1 MSSMKMMQ
9 KKLGAVRF
17 QRFLPVALCAA
28 ACTAFADVVTNVWAN
43 PKGGNWFAADESSGV
58 LTNWVGEI
66 TNRED
71 VTGHVAVFA
80 LEDLASVRSDPTT
93 SPKVAGLVF
102 GPRADAAEEDKT
114 PTWYLNSANK
124 YQDFNFCASELGY
137 FPLRVEGGSL
147 VMGADLNIF
156 SWEKI
161 TVRKEGGG
169 AVRVS
174 NFFRWK
180 NPGRRL
186 EIAEGAVFPMTPHG
200 LAYTDVRV
208 TDPAGRLVLTNY
220 TGATF
225 LGSYAS
231 ATGEPLLLPGNEV
244 RMGQLA
250 ATVVPGELTGTG
262 RVTAVVRS
270 LYATNVEPHILYGA
284 RQGRLRLDTDNP
296 AAVPFV
302 QYDFEESLTKDSSG
316 QGRDLMSAGT
326 VARVFDADRNGY
338 VARFTATASSGG
350 KLTVEVPGTD
360 ELTGDSDY
368 TISLWAKAA
377 SPCANNWPTF
387 VALGRWASDHS
398 LIQFRFCT
406 EACWEVLLGHWTY
419 RGDFTG
425 IFPADAQADWN
436 AAAWHHYVA
445 MREGPR
451 IRVWV
456 DGALRMDKTD
466 TGLEMTLGSPAQIHI
481 GYLVGYN
488 DRFFHGDIDDV
499 RVYAH
504 ALGTDGVADLFAGRD
519 PVQDGTGATKGAP
532 LAIPAETRLQL
543 DFNGRIKFG
552 GSQTLAA
559 TNVVAG
565 SPRAALETSAG
576 GTLALTGPGRYDGG
590 VEGPGAFAK
599 DGEGRLALAGTLAHT
614 GGTHVKAGVLDLQN
628 PPTRPMT
635 FAVYDFEESLGAD
648 ASGNGRAL
656 KAGAGVTRV
665 WDAERG
671 GYVARFGSDTTN
683 PLQATITAD
692 DLSGNTDYTL
702 SVWAKADPS
711 APNQGTFLSLGQ
723 EGDFHEIVFR
733 YQDAV
738 AAGTLVLTHWGGTLD
753 FTNIPSVENPAG
765 AWHHYAAT
773 RRGAVF
779 TVYCDGRQVWTAT
792 QAQPLNIPSG
802 KTVALGQ
809 QLNKTNRNF
818 RGDLDDVRI
827 YAQALDADDIARL
840 AANAEPAPVDPS
852 VHLPSPVLHYAF
864 EDASRPGKDSAPG
877 GAHLEKM
884 GGGTFQL
891 IDSPLGGKALK
902 FDAWNQT
909 YLKSASFPAAIPAN
923 GKPFTVSFWAF
934 TSGADAQNGGDN
946 NYQHSPTFVSW
957 GDPEK
962 ATIGYML
969 SYHHDFNAAH
979 GWSSL
984 RCYVRYE
991 NGQAFDRNTEG
1002 DLLCL
1007 RDGDPELRWHH
1018 YATVYDP
1025 ASGVRTY
1032 VDGQS
1037 VGKLSDAAK
1046 FTNDTIRAG
1055 AFYIGAK
1062 STREDCSFRG
1072 ALDEVKVFAAALTT
1086 SQIGLLMRTEA
1097 GQLNVLPEGGDVT
1110 VDAGAALRVTSS
1122 RETIGALAGDGT
1134 LDLQGG
1140 TVTLTNTAS
1149 FAGTLRGHGTLRLPA
1164 GEDLALTGDVSGFA
1178 GVVELAGG
1186 TLTPPAG
1193 TAKMAATFRVTPI
1206 DPAKTAVC
1214 AGDVEIPD
1222 GTALAVTKDFAG
1234 PFVTSAGRVLVMGGG
1249 AVTLPDAKATG
1260 TWIIGQGAEDAQDL
1274 GTGDLDARW
1283 TVTNLSAPR
1292 SAKFRLQGGA
1302 FTCTVL
1308 GGGSVICIR

>member
-1 MSSMKMMQ
+1 MMRHHFHHA
-9 KKLGAVRF
+9 LA
-17 QRFLPVALCAA
+17 ALCCAA
-28 ACTAFADVVTNVWAN
+28 GLSVSADVVTNVWAN
-43 PKGGNWFAADESSGV
+43 PKGGAWFAADSDGV

-66 TNRED
+66 TDRAD

-80 LEDLASVRSDPTT
+80 LEDQVSVRSDLNT

-102 GPRADAAEEDKT
+102 GPLADAPADIV
-114 PTWYLNSANK
+114 PTWYLRSDNQN
-124 YQDFNFCASELGY
+124 QDFNFCDTALGY
-137 FPLRVEGGSL
+137 FPLRVDGGWL
-147 VMGADLNIF
+147 VLGSDLGIF
-156 SWEKI
+156 SDDKT
-161 TVRKEGGG
+161 TVRKEGDG
-169 AVRVS
+169 AVRIS

-180 NPGRRL
+180 NPNRSL

-220 TGATF
+220 TGTTF

-231 ATGEPLLLPGNEV
+231 VAGEPLPLTGNEL

-270 LYATNVEPHILYGA
+270 LYATNVEPHIVYGA

-316 QGRDLMSAGT
+316 QGRDLTSAGD

-350 KLTVEVPGTD
+350 KLTVEVPDTE

-387 VALGRWASDHS
+387 VSLGRSVVDHS
-398 LIQFRFCT
+398 LIQFRFRT
-406 EACWEVLLGHWTY
+406 QACWEVLLGHWNG

-451 IRVWV
+451 CRVWV
-456 DGALRMDKTD
+456 DGALRMDKLD

-481 GYLVGYN
+481 GYLVGYS

-519 PVQDGTGATKGAP
+519 PVQDGAGATKGAP
-532 LAIPAETRLQL
+532 LAIPADTKLAL
-543 DFNGRIKFG
+543 DFNGRVKLG
-552 GSQTLAA
+552 GSPTLAA
-559 TNVVAG
+559 TNVAAG

-576 GTLALTGPGRYDGG
+576 GTLTLTGPGRYAGG
-590 VEGPGAFAK
+590 VKGPGAFAK
-599 DGEGRLALAGTLAHT
+599 DGADRLVLAGTLAHT
-614 GGTHVKAGVLDLQN
+614 GGTQVKGGTLDLQN
-628 PPTRPMT
+628 PATRPNT
-635 FAVYDFEESLGAD
+635 FAVYDFEEGLGVD
-648 ASGNGRAL
+648 ASGNGRTL
-656 KAGAGVTRV
+656 NAGAGVTRV

-671 GYVARFGSDTTN
+671 GYVARFGAGTTN
-683 PLQATITAD
+683 PLQATITTD
-692 DLSGNTDYTL
+692 DLKGDTDYTV

-711 APNQGTFLSLGQ
+711 APNQGALLSLGQ
-723 EGDFHEIVFR
+723 EKDFQEIVFR

-753 FTNIPSVENPAG
+753 FTGIPSAANPAG
-765 AWHHYAAT
+765 TWHHYAAT

-779 TVYCDGRQVWTAT
+779 TVYCDGRQVWSAT
-792 QAQPLNIPSG
+792 KVQALNLPSA

-840 AANAEPAPVDPS
+840 AADAEPAPADPA
-852 VHLPSPVLHYAF
+852 VLLPAPALHYAF
-864 EDASRPGKDSAPG
+864 EDASQPGRDSAPG
-877 GAHLEKM
+877 GAHLAKK

-909 YLKSASFPAAIPAN
+909 YLKSASFPAALPAN
-923 GKPFTVSFWAF
+923 GQPFTVSFWAF
-934 TSGADAQNGGDN
+934 TSGADARNNSDSQNL
-946 NYQHSPTFVSW
+946 HPPTFVSW
-957 GDPEK
+957 GDASK

-969 SYHHDFNAAH
+969 CYHHDMNAAN
-979 GWSSL
+979 GWASL
-984 RCYVRYE
+984 RCYVRNA
-991 NGQAFDRNTEG
+991 NGQAVDRNTEG

-1025 ASGVRTY
+1025 AAGVRTY
-1032 VDGQS
+1032 VDGQL
-1037 VGKLSDAAK
+1037 VEKLTDTAK
-1046 FTNDTIRAG
+1046 FTNDTTRDG
-1055 AFYIGAK
+1055 SFYLGSK

-1072 ALDEVKVFAAALTT
+1072 ALDEVKVFAAALTP
-1086 SQIGLLMRTEA
+1086 SQIDLLMRTDA
-1097 GQLNVLPEGGDVT
+1097 RQDHVLPAGGDVT
-1110 VDAGAALRVTSS
+1110 VDAGATLRVNSS
-1122 RETIGALAGDGT
+1122 RETIGALAGTGT

-1140 TVTLTNTAS
+1140 SVTLTDTPD
-1149 FAGTLRGHGTLRLPA
+1149 FAGTLRGRGTLRLPA
-1164 GEDLALTGDVSGFA
+1164 GEDLALSGDVSGFA

-1193 TAKMAATFRVTPI
+1193 TTKMAAVFRVTPI
-1206 DPAKTAVC
+1206 DPSKTAVC

-1222 GTALAVTKDFAG
+1222 GTVLAVTKAFAG
-1234 PFVTSAGRVLVMGGG
+1234 PFVSSSGHVLVLGGG

-1260 TWIIGQGAEDAQDL
+1260 TWTIGEGAEHAQDL

-1283 TVTNLSAPR
+1283 TVTNLPANR
-1292 SAKFRLQGGA
+1292 KAKFRLQGGA

-1308 GGGSVICIR
+1308 GGGTVIYIR